1 MNQRQMHL
9 EQMTMDQELL
19 HDGTG
24 KIMSKRS
31 YPCTIIFVAVTGENK
46 VFMADI

>member
-1 MNQRQMHL
+1 MHL

-19 HDGTG
+19 LDGK

-31 YPCTIIFVAVTGENK
+31 YTIIFVAVGENK
-46 VFMADI
+46 VFMAQDICKKC